1 MVKAYFQHL
10 LLISLAMLCFA
21 ASVSAQYNGLLQRN
35 DITDILR
42 GYQVLDSQKSKDLN
56 LGNYSF
62 AIRPIN
68 PFAFEKPGQNWIK
81 LQQFGYTRYQN
92 DSIAAGYNNES
103 FFQAAGLQTRYTA
116 GVALKLGRLIVDF
129 QPEWVTTENP
139 PQLEIDEQHFDPDFY
154 ARYYFWNINV
164 IDLPS
169 RFGPTTLKKYYLGQ
183 SSIKLA
189 FDNFAIGLSNENI
202 WWGPGLKNSLVM
214 TNNANGFK
222 HFTFHTIK
230 PLRTVIGSLEAQFIA
245 GRLDSSGVVPM
256 ENERQK
262 RKYWM
267 GAYIPKPN
275 FDRGLMGFVVTYQ
288 PKWVKNLYIGM
299 AGSTS
304 YYKKTKDSTGKS
316 MIEPYPFFV
325 KTDKG
330 QSLTLGSVF
339 FRYAMPND
347 KAEIYGEFGRSD
359 KLATPFNIVGDT
371 IPLGF
376 VFGIR
381 KWLKIS
387 RSSQVELLA
396 EVAQLQL
403 QDARLILNED
413 APWGFPRVNGY
424 YTHPV
429 VRHGY
434 THNGQ
439 SLGSGIGPGSNSQ
452 YLSLSW
458 YRKGT
463 RIGVHGERVIQN
475 NDFVY
480 AAYLSNVVG
489 RGYHNR
495 YYTNLTYGAH
505 VQLKIAGLHVAGAIN
520 YMNILNYKWVK
531 LGGTFETGSPLSD
544 KKNVQASISLMYDLD
559 FKLKFKSP
567 KPIQKAASWLEE
579 TMKWTS
585 CDCKK

>member
-1 MVKAYFQHL
+1 MLSVW
-10 LLISLAMLCFA
+10 LILVGSA
-21 ASVSAQYNGLLQRN
+21 SAQYNGLLQRN
-35 DITDILR
+35 DITDLLR
-42 GYQVLDSQKSKDLN
+42 GYQLLDTQQTRQKN
-56 LGNYSF
+56 LANYSF

-68 PFAFEKPGQNWIK
+68 PFAFESPQKNWIM
-81 LQQFGYTRYQN
+81 LRQFGYTQYRN

-103 FFQAAGLQTRYTA
+103 FYQAAGIQTRYTA
-116 GVALKLGRLIVDF
+116 GIALKLGRLIADF
-129 QPEWVTTENP
+129 QPEWVEAANP
-139 PQLEIDEQHFDPDFY
+139 PQLEIDEQHYDPDFY

-164 IDLPS
+164 IDNPS
-169 RFGPTTLKKYYLGQ
+169 RFGSQPIKKYFLGQ
-183 SSIKLA
+183 SSVKLA
-189 FDNFAIGLSNENI
+189 FNNFAVGLSNENI

-214 TNNANGFK
+214 TNHANGFK

-230 PLRTVIGSLEAQFIA
+230 PLKTILGTVEAQFVA
-245 GRLDSSGVVPM
+245 GRLDSSGIEPP

-275 FDRGLMGFVVTYQ
+275 FDRGMMGFVFTYQ
-288 PKWVKNLYIGM
+288 PKWIKNLFLGI
-299 AGSTS
+299 AGSTT

-316 MIEPYPFFV
+316 LLDPYPYFV
-325 KTDKG
+325 RTDKG

-347 KAEIYGEFGRSD
+347 RAEIYGEFGRSD
-359 KLATPFNIVGDT
+359 RLTSPFNIIKDT

-381 KWLKIS
+381 KWLKVS
-387 RSSQVELLA
+387 KNSQIELMA

-403 QDARLILNED
+403 QDARLILND
-413 APWGFPRVNGY
+413 QAPWGFPRVNGY

-439 SLGSGIGPGSNSQ
+439 MLGAGIGPGSNSQ

-463 RIGVHGERVIQN
+463 RLGIHGERIIHN

-495 YYTNLTYGAH
+495 YYTDLIYGAH
-505 VQLKIAGLHVAGAIN
+505 LQIRVAGAYLAASISK
-520 YMNILNYKWVK
+520 MNILNYKWVK

-544 KKNVQASISLMYDLD
+544 KKNVQASFSVLYDLN
-559 FKLKFKSP
+559 LKQSFPIP
-567 KPIQKAASWLEE
+567 KPIQQGINWVGDKLR
-579 TMKWTS
+579 WTR